1 MVADARALL
10 PRLNKIKIA
19 NSTVNQRYLKS
30 FAIKEGVVVD
40 ATALSDFEKQCHTP
54 MYEQ

>member
-30 FAIKEGVVVD
+30 FAIKDGVVVD
-40 ATALSDFEKQCHTP
+40 TTALSDFEKQFHTP
-54 MYEQ
+54 MYEH